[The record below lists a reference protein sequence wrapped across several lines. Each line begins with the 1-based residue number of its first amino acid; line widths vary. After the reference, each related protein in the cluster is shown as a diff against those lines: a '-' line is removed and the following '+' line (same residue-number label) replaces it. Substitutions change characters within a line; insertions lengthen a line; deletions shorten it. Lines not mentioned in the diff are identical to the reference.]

1 MKLTTYF
8 QVLQTLRMGGSIP
21 LLTGMTS
28 RLAKGHLYLSLEGQ
42 KKIMKILKQTGLR
55 FELDTLQTRE
65 EFNH

>member
-1 MKLTTYF
+1 
-8 QVLQTLRMGGSIP
+8 MGGAMP

-28 RLAKGHLYLSLEGQ
+28 RLAEGHLYLSLEGQ
-42 KKIMKILKQTGLR
+42 KKIMKIFKQTERR